1 MRHRNQQ
8 DRTDLPR
15 DLTQILRWGSGVVAG
30 YTHTFTQTGT
40 SPYFCKVGIHR
51 ETGVVIVDPPS
62 RSLSG
67 LWQTPRAKK
76 RRAVARPAHTKR
88 D

>member
-1 MRHRNQQ
+1 M
-8 DRTDLPR
+8 D
-15 DLTQILRWGSGVVAG
+15 SGVVAG
-30 YTHTFTQTGT
+30 YTHTFTTDLA
-40 SPYFCKVGIHR
+40 YFCKVGIHR
-51 ETGVVIVDPPS
+51 ETNVVIVDP